1 MKDIFSNIEQQIENI
16 DAKIEDIVKN
26 ATDANNYKDLS
37 QSINKMVDQSV
48 SVFEK
53 GYAKAEKVVE
63 EQSVKFK
70 SGFEKQQENIKKYN
84 DSFSQPTAKKQ
95 STKQTGE
102 KDPNFRAMFANKD
115 GVYNGG
121 LALAII
127 GFIFVGLLGLGIL
140 TMLILNLALPFGI
153 FLALNRFVLW
163 PLLAIFLIMALV
175 GRGMIKRVNRFR
187 QYITTLGGK
196 TYAQVSELAFAVN
209 KSESYVQNDLQKM
222 INANWFKQGRIT
234 HDKETFMV
242 HRDAFESYEAQRNH
256 QFEMERIKE
265 ANRQAN
271 ELLPEQARL
280 VIQKGEDFMK
290 EIHEKKVAI
299 SDYDMTLKLT
309 DLETTLKKIFKRVK
323 THPEVVP
330 QVRKMM
336 DYYLPTTVK
345 LLDAYVQLDKQ
356 TIDGTNITAAKAEIE
371 ESLDTLTSAYEKLL
385 DDLFQDVMLDVS
397 TDIAVLNT
405 MLAQDGLTANG
416 FDSMATSQA
425 DVLQVDSPLAETQEE
440 DQIQ

>member
-37 QSINKMVDQSV
+37 ESINKMVDQSV

-53 GYAKAEKVVE
+53 GYARAEKVVE
-63 EQSVKFK
+63 EQTEKFK
-70 SGFEKQQENIKKYN
+70 SGFDKQQENLKKYSE
-84 DSFSQPTAKKQ
+84 SFAQPTTKKQ
-95 STKQTGE
+95 PTKTENAGSG
-102 KDPNFRAMFANKD
+102 PHIRSMFTNKD

-140 TMLILNLALPFGI
+140 SMLILNLALPFGI
-153 FLALNRFVLW
+153 FLAVNRYVLW
-163 PLLAIFLIMALV
+163 PLLAIFLIMGIV
-175 GRGMIKRVNRFR
+175 GRGMMKRANRFKK
-187 QYITTLGGK
+187 YMFTLNGK
-196 TYAQVSELAFAVN
+196 TYGQVSDLAFAVS
-209 KSESYVQNDLQKM
+209 KSETFVQNDLQKM
-222 INANWFKQGRIT
+222 INANWFRQARLS
-234 HDKETFMV
+234 HDKQTLMV
-242 HRDAFESYEAQRNH
+242 HREAYEHYEAQRNH
-256 QFEMERIKE
+256 QFEMDRVQE
-265 ANRQAN
+265 ANRQAH
-271 ELLPEQARL
+271 EQLPAQARM

-299 SDYDMTLKLT
+299 SDYDMTLKLS
-309 DLETTLKKIFKRVK
+309 DLETTLKKIFKRVG

-356 TIDGTNITAAKAEIE
+356 SIAGTNISAAKAEID
-371 ESLDTLTSAYEKLL
+371 ESLDTLTTAYEKLL

-405 MLAQDGLTANG
+405 MLTQDGLKANG
-416 FDSMATSQA
+416 FDNMTMPQA
-425 DVLQVDSPLAETQEE
+425 DTPQE
-440 DQIQ
+440 DTIQ